1 MNAVLDELLQRK
13 LLAGMRGH
21 FPPDLALPLCAA
33 LVEEGINIFEFT
45 MNSSEPVAA
54 MQAVKAELGP
64 KVFCGMGTVLSADD
78 ARLVIDAG
86 ADFIVSPAFQPEVVQ
101 VALDADLLVAPGVM
115 TPSECVQAWD
125 MGVDLLK
132 FFPAG
137 PLGLD
142 YFRALRGPLRHMRF
156 LANGNINPDNLTGF
170 LDAGAACSGL
180 SGWLTGDG
188 TWPLDEIRARA
199 RQLMAALQRQSALAS

>member
-45 MNSSEPVAA
+45 LNSTEPVAA

-64 KVFCGMGTVLSADD
+64 EVFCGMGTVLSADN
-78 ARLVIDAG
+78 ARQIIDAG

-156 LANGNINPDNLTGF
+156 LANGNITPDNLPGF

-188 TWPLDEIRARA
+188 SRPLHEIRARA

>member
-45 MNSSEPVAA
+45 LNSTEPVAA

-78 ARLVIDAG
+78 ARQIIDAG

-142 YFRALRGPLRHMRF
+142 FFRALRGPLRHMRF
-156 LANGNINPDNLTGF
+156 LANGNITPDNLPGF

-188 TWPLDEIRARA
+188 SRPLHEIRARA

>member
-45 MNSSEPVAA
+45 LNSTEPVAA

-78 ARLVIDAG
+78 ARQIIDAG

-156 LANGNINPDNLTGF
+156 LANGNITPDNLPGF

-188 TWPLDEIRARA
+188 SRPLHEIRARA